1 MWNMFICCSGL
12 SSILKSQ
19 GCQSFTTSDISEH
32 AASESVYVGVCACRL
47 FYCKCCVP
55 EILFFTLV
63 FCVRNCVWTCMWG
76 FDVVKITVSLSAHTW
91 QLTCCGWHDIPLTPG
106 CCGRL
111 PWFWD
116 FREFLRVPRRPEG
129 FLLVSVC
136 AWGPETLSQ
145 TTLAQ
150 AVILAIEYVKE
161 PRGPVASLS
170 PWGREDLKTKWEGP
184 VRNNS

>member
-129 FLLVSVC
+129 FLLVSAC
-136 AWGPETLSQ
+136 AWGPETLCHRDDPGPGCHSGHRICQ
-145 TTLAQ
+145 GTSG
-150 AVILAIEYVKE
+150 
-161 PRGPVASLS
+161 PRGVLESLGTRR
-170 PWGREDLKTKWEGP
+170 PQDEMRRTCQE
-184 VRNNS
+184 